1 MAGFSQP
8 HINFRFI
15 FKEDFMSHS
24 QSIQLK
30 RSHLALAVTLAC
42 VSSSA
47 FSAGMDRSRQDI
59 KAFFNEGTYAEAT
72 VITVKTDISGY
83 QNDATATDMS
93 TGTPEIHKVASS
105 DDKDYVK
112 GDKIENIT
120 KDPYTFVRY
129 GVKADVNDNV
139 SVGIFY
145 DEPWGA
151 NVSHQQ
157 GKGKSNFVSDPNQ
170 KVLVSDANSN
180 DLQTDIIADMKDV
193 NPHVTQE
200 DYIANTNVS
209 VHTQTWTGL
218 VGYKKNGFQVYGGP
232 VLQKAKAELHL
243 RGNAYGPLT
252 GYDAIANSDTAMGWA
267 AGVAYSK
274 PEIKLNAALTY
285 HSSIEHE
292 LPMSERIPILKDY
305 KILGDDNFKFD
316 GYAKAKLGLT
326 DLPTEDT
333 LKKMKVKTPESINI
347 NLQSG
352 LSAKHQLLGMLDV
365 RWVPWSKMELVP
377 PSYNTIT
384 KMNKGDE
391 KEGLP
396 ILSYDKDQWTVE
408 AGIAKRFN
416 DKLAGS
422 LQVGWD
428 SGAGDPVSSLGP
440 VNGYYSVGGGLKYN
454 VTPEWALS
462 AGAKYLMF
470 GDATAELPNGK
481 VVGKF
486 EDNDGF
492 VAGVKVSYQSVD

>member
-1 MAGFSQP
+1 MSQP
-8 HINFRFI
+8 FLSHIN
-15 FKEDFMSHS
+15 HS
-24 QSIQLK
+24 KLAIAI
-30 RSHLALAVTLAC
+30 ALACA
-42 VSSSA
+42 SSTA

-72 VITVKTDISGY
+72 VVTVATDISGY
-83 QNDATATDMS
+83 DNAATA
-93 TGTPEIHKVASS
+93 KVGANDVKVGSS
-105 DDKDYVK
+105 ETAAGYVK

-120 KDPYTFVRY
+120 DDPYTFIRY
-129 GVKADVNDNV
+129 GVKADVNDNI

-151 NVSHQQ
+151 NVAYQ
-157 GKGKSNFVSDPNQ
+157 GKNNFVSKSKNQ
-170 KVLVSDANSN
+170 HTKVRKGVVLP
-180 DLQTDIIADMKDV
+180 MEDV
-193 NPHVTQE
+193 NAHVKE
-200 DYIANTNVS
+200 PDYIANTNVS
-209 VHTQTWTGL
+209 LHTQTWTGL
-218 VGYKKNGFQVYGGP
+218 VGYKKNGFQVFGGP

-252 GYDAIANSDTAMGWA
+252 GYDSVANSDTAMGWA
-267 AGVAYSK
+267 AGFAYSK

-292 LPMSERIPILKDY
+292 LPIAETVPLLNTPLRPAIAFLTGEKAENLTEYTTKD
-305 KILGDDNFKFD
+305 
-316 GYAKAKLGLT
+316 
-326 DLPTEDT
+326 
-333 LKKMKVKTPESINI
+333 MKVKTPESVNI

-384 KMNKGDE
+384 KAKTGKDTD
-391 KEGLP
+391 GLP
-396 ILSYDKDQWTVE
+396 ILSYDKDQWTIE
-408 AGIAKRFN
+408 AGLAKRFN

-422 LQVGWD
+422 LQIGWD

-440 VNGYYSVGGGLKYN
+440 VNGYYSVGGGVKYN

-470 GDATAELPNGK
+470 GDATAELPDGS

>member
-1 MAGFSQP
+1 
-8 HINFRFI
+8 
-15 FKEDFMSHS
+15 MSHS

-42 VSSSA
+42 ISSTA

-72 VITVKTDISGY
+72 VVTVKTDISGY
-83 QNDATATDMS
+83 QNDVSIGDK
-93 TGTPEIHKVASS
+93 KVGASEG
-105 DDKDYVK
+105 KDYVE
-112 GDKIENIT
+112 GDTIENIT
-120 KDPYTFVRY
+120 KDPYTFIRY

-151 NVSHQQ
+151 NVAYQ
-157 GKGKSNFVSDPNQ
+157 GKNNFVSDTEQQVQPIPGLIRPIE
-170 KVLVSDANSN
+170 K
-180 DLQTDIIADMKDV
+180 V
-193 NPHVTQE
+193 NPHVKE
-200 DYIANTNVS
+200 GDEIANTNVNL
-209 VHTQTWTGL
+209 HTETWTGL
-218 VGYKKNGFQVYGGP
+218 VGYKKNGFQVFGGP

-243 RGNAYGPLT
+243 RGNAYGALT
-252 GYDAIANSDTAMGWA
+252 GYDAVANSDAAMGWA

-292 LPMSERIPILKDY
+292 IPIAERVPLLNDDPKAGG
-305 KILGDDNFKFD
+305 LGAITKGMVGNAPGVDKEQV
-316 GYAKAKLGLT
+316 AEST
-326 DLPTEDT
+326 HRE
-333 LKKMKVKTPESINI
+333 MKVKTPQSINL

-365 RWVPWSKMELVP
+365 RWVPWSDMELVP
-377 PSYNTIT
+377 PSYNAVTRLKT
-384 KMNKGDE
+384 KDNK
-391 KEGLP
+391 GLP

-416 DKLAGS
+416 EKLAGS

-470 GDATAELPNGK
+470 GDATAELPDGS